1 LNAHLKPGS
10 NPLVVSMN
18 RFIVIGVI
26 SLAVGAFIAGYNARS
41 HRAERDLARV
51 HERHAA
57 ALNQAL
63 ESVRAIEQR
72 RIADLE
78 TLHHDTQTQLDA
90 VADAVRRA
98 VDERVR
104 DIAAQYAA
112 RERAAADNP
121 AAAGQCEAAANAA
134 RVLAQLLGD
143 LDALAEVYA
152 ADADRR
158 RIAGIACEAAWE
170 RLRQDT
176 P

>member
-1 LNAHLKPGS
+1 
-10 NPLVVSMN
+10 MN

-158 RIAGIACEAAWE
+158 RIAGLACEAAWE